1 MLKEEKITSWYRRQN
16 QPCWKLCDGDV
27 SRPGTEAEK
36 KNIISSYMPDAEQVD
51 DLEEGEELLVE
62 TIDELQPGTYTLET
76 YASPTATKTRR
87 AVSFRHTSGQEGTQ
101 GAQAPRQQEQGL
113 DDFIGRLREERE
125 AALQQAKEDFSRELE
140 IHDLKRDKIELEKR
154 VAELK
159 SENKELAS
167 RASDIEEKKASYIG
181 QAVAAVSQMFG
192 TGQQQPA
199 AAIGTVEGQ
208 AVEEVEEETGNS
220 DQERL
225 TRVIAILRQKE
236 PTEWLNLLEGIAR
249 IAQND
254 PATYNL
260 ARGFILK

>member
-27 SRPGTEAEK
+27 SRPGTEADK
-36 KNIISSYMPDAEQVD
+36 KNIISSYMPDQVD

-62 TIDELQPGTYTLET
+62 TIEELQPGTYTLET

-87 AVSFRHTSGQEGTQ
+87 AVSFRHTSGQEA
-101 GAQAPRQQEQGL
+101 AQAPRQQAQGI

-125 AALQQAKEDFSRELE
+125 AALQQAKEDFARELE

-167 RASDIEEKKASYIG
+167 RASDIEEKKVSYIG

-208 AVEEVEEETGNS
+208 AEAVEEVEEEAGTS

>member
-36 KNIISSYMPDAEQVD
+36 KNIISSYMPEQVD

-62 TIDELQPGTYTLET
+62 TIEELQPGTYTLET

-87 AVSFRHTSGQEGTQ
+87 AVSFRHTSGQEA
-101 GAQAPRQQEQGL
+101 AQAPRQQAQGF

-125 AALQQAKEDFSRELE
+125 AALQQAKEDFARELE

-167 RASDIEEKKASYIG
+167 RASDIEEKKVSYIG

-236 PTEWLNLLEGIAR
+236 PTEWLTLLEGIAR

>member
-36 KNIISSYMPDAEQVD
+36 KNIISSYMPDQVD
-51 DLEEGEELLVE
+51 DLEEGEELLFE
-62 TIDELQPGTYTLET
+62 TIEELQPGTYTLET

-87 AVSFRHTSGQEGTQ
+87 AVSFRHTSGQEA
-101 GAQAPRQQEQGL
+101 AQAPRQQATGF

-125 AALQQAKEDFSRELE
+125 AALQQAKEDFARDLE

-159 SENKELAS
+159 SENKELEA
-167 RASDIEEKKASYIG
+167 RASDIEEKKVSYIG

-220 DQERL
+220 DQARL

-236 PTEWLNLLEGIAR
+236 PDEWLNLLEGIAR

>member
-27 SRPGTEAEK
+27 SRPGTEADK
-36 KNIISSYMPDAEQVD
+36 KNIISSYMPDQVD

-62 TIDELQPGTYTLET
+62 TIEELQPGTYTLET

-87 AVSFRHTSGQEGTQ
+87 AVSFRHTSGQEA
-101 GAQAPRQQEQGL
+101 AQAPRQQAQGI

-125 AALQQAKEDFSRELE
+125 AALQQAKEDFARELE

-167 RASDIEEKKASYIG
+167 RASDIEEKKVSYIG

-208 AVEEVEEETGNS
+208 AEAVEEVEEEAGTS

-254 PATYNL
+254 PATYNM

>member
-36 KNIISSYMPDAEQVD
+36 KNIISSYMPDQVD

-62 TIDELQPGTYTLET
+62 TIEELQPGTYTLET

-87 AVSFRHTSGQEGTQ
+87 AVSFRHTSGQEA
-101 GAQAPRQQEQGL
+101 AQAPRQQATGF

-125 AALQQAKEDFSRELE
+125 AALQQAKEDFARELE

-159 SENKELAS
+159 SENKELEA
-167 RASDIEEKKASYIG
+167 RASDIEEKKVSYIG

-236 PTEWLNLLEGIAR
+236 PAQWLNLLEGIAR

-254 PATYNL
+254 PATYKM

>member
-1 MLKEEKITSWYRRQN
+1 MLKEDKITSWYRRQN

-27 SRPGTEAEK
+27 TRADADK
-36 KNIISSYMPDAEQVD
+36 KNIIASYMPDQAE
-51 DLEEGEELLVE
+51 DLEEGEELLVD
-62 TIDELQPGTYTLET
+62 TIAELQPGTYTLET
-76 YASPTATKTRR
+76 YANPTAAKTRR
-87 AVSFRHTSGQEGTQ
+87 AVSFRHTEGQE
-101 GAQAPRQQEQGL
+101 AAPAPRQGATFE
-113 DDFIGRLREERE
+113 DYIGRLKEERE
-125 AALQQAKEDFSRELE
+125 AALQQAREDFARELE

-154 VAELK
+154 VAELR

-167 RASDIEEKKASYIG
+167 RASDIEEKKVSYIG
-181 QAVAAVSQMFG
+181 QAVAAVSKMFG
-192 TGQQQPA
+192 TGQNQPA

-208 AVEEVEEETGNS
+208 AQAVEEEEEEETTNS
-220 DQERL
+220 DQARL

-236 PTEWLNLLEGIAR
+236 PDEWLNLLEGIAR

>member
-36 KNIISSYMPDAEQVD
+36 KNIISSYMPDQVD

-62 TIDELQPGTYTLET
+62 TIEELQPGTYTLET

-87 AVSFRHTSGQEGTQ
+87 AVSFRHTSGQEA
-101 GAQAPRQQEQGL
+101 AQAPRQQAQGI

-125 AALQQAKEDFSRELE
+125 AALQQAKEDFARELE

-159 SENKELAS
+159 SENKELEA
-167 RASDIEEKKASYIG
+167 RASDIEEKKVSYIG

-236 PTEWLNLLEGIAR
+236 PEQWLNLLEGIAR

>member
-36 KNIISSYMPDAEQVD
+36 KNIISSYMPEQVD

-62 TIDELQPGTYTLET
+62 TIEELQPGTYTLET

-87 AVSFRHTSGQEGTQ
+87 AVSFRHTSGQEA
-101 GAQAPRQQEQGL
+101 AQAPRQQAQGL

-125 AALQQAKEDFSRELE
+125 AALQQAKEDFARELE

-167 RASDIEEKKASYIG
+167 RASDIEEKKVSYIG

-220 DQERL
+220 EQERL
-225 TRVIAILRQKE
+225 TRVISILRQKE
-236 PTEWLNLLEGIAR
+236 PTGWLTLLEGIAR

>member
-27 SRPGTEAEK
+27 SRPGTDAEK
-36 KNIISSYMPDAEQVD
+36 KNIISSYMPDQAD

-62 TIDELQPGTYTLET
+62 TIEELQPGTYTLET

-87 AVSFRHTSGQEGTQ
+87 AVSFRHTSGQEA
-101 GAQAPRQQEQGL
+101 AQAPRQQAPGI

-125 AALQQAKEDFSRELE
+125 AALQQAKEDFARELE
-140 IHDLKRDKIELEKR
+140 IHDLRRDKIELEKR

-159 SENKELAS
+159 SENKELEA
-167 RASDIEEKKASYIG
+167 RASDIEEKKVSYIG

-192 TGQQQPA
+192 TGQNQPA

-208 AVEEVEEETGNS
+208 AQAVEEEEEETNS
-220 DQERL
+220 DQARL

-236 PTEWLNLLEGIAR
+236 PDEWLNLLEGIAR

>member
-27 SRPGTEAEK
+27 SRPGTEADK
-36 KNIISSYMPDAEQVD
+36 KNIISSYMPDQVD

-62 TIDELQPGTYTLET
+62 TIEELQPGTYTLET

-87 AVSFRHTSGQEGTQ
+87 AVSFRHTSGQEA
-101 GAQAPRQQEQGL
+101 AQAPRQQAQGI

-125 AALQQAKEDFSRELE
+125 AALQQAKEDFARELE

-167 RASDIEEKKASYIG
+167 RASDIEEKKVSYIG

-208 AVEEVEEETGNS
+208 AQAVEEEEEEETTNS
-220 DQERL
+220 DQARL

-236 PTEWLNLLEGIAR
+236 PDEWLNLLEGIAR

>member
-1 MLKEEKITSWYRRQN
+1 MLKEDKITSWYRRQN

-27 SRPGTEAEK
+27 TRADADK
-36 KNIISSYMPDAEQVD
+36 KNIIASYMPETAD
-51 DLEEGEELLVE
+51 DLEEGEELLVD
-62 TIDELQPGTYTLET
+62 TIAELQPGTYTLET
-76 YASPTATKTRR
+76 YANPTAAKTRR
-87 AVSFRHTSGQEGTQ
+87 AVSFRHTEGQE
-101 GAQAPRQQEQGL
+101 AAPAPRQGATFE
-113 DDFIGRLREERE
+113 DYIGRLKEERE
-125 AALQQAKEDFSRELE
+125 AALQQAREDFARELE

-167 RASDIEEKKASYIG
+167 RANDIEEKKVSYIG

-192 TGQQQPA
+192 TGQQPA

-208 AVEEVEEETGNS
+208 AVAAEEVEQATEEQAS

-236 PTEWLNLLEGIAR
+236 PTEWLTLLEGIAR
-249 IAQND
+249 IAQYE
-254 PATYNL
+254 PQTYNM
-260 ARGFILK
+260 ARGFILNR

>member
-36 KNIISSYMPDAEQVD
+36 KNIISSYMPDQVD

-62 TIDELQPGTYTLET
+62 TIEELQPGTYTLET

-87 AVSFRHTSGQEGTQ
+87 AVSFRHTSGQEA
-101 GAQAPRQQEQGL
+101 AQAPRQQAQGF

-125 AALQQAKEDFSRELE
+125 AALQQAKEDFARELE

-167 RASDIEEKKASYIG
+167 RASDIEEKKVSYIG

-236 PTEWLNLLEGIAR
+236 PEQWLNLLEGIAR
-249 IAQND
+249 IAQNE
-254 PATYNL
+254 PETYNL

>member
-36 KNIISSYMPDAEQVD
+36 KNIISSYMPEAEQVD

-62 TIDELQPGTYTLET
+62 TIEELQPGTYTLET

-87 AVSFRHTSGQEGTQ
+87 AVSFRHTSGQEA
-101 GAQAPRQQEQGL
+101 AQAPRQQAQGF

-125 AALQQAKEDFSRELE
+125 AALQQAKEDFARELE

-159 SENKELAS
+159 SENKELEA
-167 RASDIEEKKASYIG
+167 RASDIEEKKVSYIG

-236 PTEWLNLLEGIAR
+236 PTEWLTLLEGIAR

>member
-36 KNIISSYMPDAEQVD
+36 KNIISSYMPDQVD

-62 TIDELQPGTYTLET
+62 TIEELQPGTYTLET

-87 AVSFRHTSGQEGTQ
+87 AVSFRHTSGQEA
-101 GAQAPRQQEQGL
+101 AQAPRQQAQGI

-125 AALQQAKEDFSRELE
+125 AALQQAKEDFARELE

-167 RASDIEEKKASYIG
+167 RASDIEEKKVSYIG

-208 AVEEVEEETGNS
+208 AQAVEEEEEEETTNS
-220 DQERL
+220 DQARL

-236 PTEWLNLLEGIAR
+236 PDEWLNLLEGIAR

>member
-1 MLKEEKITSWYRRQN
+1 MLREDKITSWYRRQN
-16 QPCWKLCDGDV
+16 QTCWKLLDGDAT
-27 SRPGTEAEK
+27 RPGSEDRR
-36 KNIISSYMPDAEQVD
+36 NIISSYCPDEGGD
-51 DLEEGEELLVE
+51 IDEGEELLVE
-62 TIDELQPGTYTLET
+62 TISELQPGTYTLET

-87 AVSFRHTSGQEGTQ
+87 AVSFRHTSGQES
-101 GAQAPRQQEQGL
+101 AQAPRQQATGF

-125 AALQQAKEDFSRELE
+125 AALQQAKEDFARELE

-159 SENKELAS
+159 SENKELEA
-167 RASDIEEKKASYIG
+167 RASDIEEKKVSYIG

-236 PTEWLNLLEGIAR
+236 PEQWLNLLEGIAR

-254 PATYNL
+254 PATYNM

>member
-36 KNIISSYMPDAEQVD
+36 KNIISSYMPEQVD

-62 TIDELQPGTYTLET
+62 TIEELQPGTYTLET

-87 AVSFRHTSGQEGTQ
+87 AVSFRHTSGQEA
-101 GAQAPRQQEQGL
+101 AQAPRQQAQGF

-125 AALQQAKEDFSRELE
+125 AALQQAKEDFARELE

-167 RASDIEEKKASYIG
+167 RASDIEEKKVSYIG

>member
-1 MLKEEKITSWYRRQN
+1 MLKEEKITNWYRRQN

-36 KNIISSYMPDAEQVD
+36 KNIISSYMPEQVD

-87 AVSFRHTSGQEGTQ
+87 AVSFRHTSGQEA
-101 GAQAPRQQEQGL
+101 AQAPRQQAQGF

-125 AALQQAKEDFSRELE
+125 AALQQAKEDFARELE

-167 RASDIEEKKASYIG
+167 RASDIEEKKVSYIG

-236 PTEWLNLLEGIAR
+236 PEQWLNLLEGIAR

-254 PATYNL
+254 PATYNM

>member
-125 AALQQAKEDFSRELE
+125 AALQQAKEDFARELE

-159 SENKELAS
+159 SENKELEA
-167 RASDIEEKKASYIG
+167 RASDIEEKKVSYIG
-181 QAVAAVSQMFG
+181 QDVAAVSQMFG

>member
-51 DLEEGEELLVE
+51 DLEEGEDLLVE

-101 GAQAPRQQEQGL
+101 GAQAPRQQAQGL

-125 AALQQAKEDFSRELE
+125 AALQQAKEDFARELE

-159 SENKELAS
+159 SENKELEA
-167 RASDIEEKKASYIG
+167 RASDIEEKKVSYIG

-208 AVEEVEEETGNS
+208 TVEEVEEETGNS

-236 PTEWLNLLEGIAR
+236 PTEWLNILEGIAR

>member
-1 MLKEEKITSWYRRQN
+1 MLREDKITSWYRRQN
-16 QPCWKLCDGDV
+16 QTCWKLLDGDAT
-27 SRPGTEAEK
+27 RPGSEDRR
-36 KNIISSYMPDAEQVD
+36 NIISSYCPDEGGD
-51 DLEEGEELLVE
+51 IDEGEELLVE
-62 TIDELQPGTYTLET
+62 TISELQPGTYTLET

-87 AVSFRHTSGQEGTQ
+87 AVSFRVSSGSQETAPANRTAGTF
-101 GAQAPRQQEQGL
+101 
-113 DDFIGRLREERE
+113 DDFIGRLKEERE
-125 AALQQAKEDFSRELE
+125 AALQQAKEDFARELE

-159 SENKELAS
+159 SENKELEA
-167 RASDIEEKKASYIG
+167 RASDIEEKKVSYIG

-236 PTEWLNLLEGIAR
+236 PEQWLNLLEGIAR
-249 IAQND
+249 ISQND
-254 PATYNL
+254 SATYNL

>member
-36 KNIISSYMPDAEQVD
+36 KNIISSYMPDQVD

-62 TIDELQPGTYTLET
+62 TIEELQPGTYTLET

-87 AVSFRHTSGQEGTQ
+87 AVSFRHTSGQEA
-101 GAQAPRQQEQGL
+101 AQAPRQQATGF

-125 AALQQAKEDFSRELE
+125 AALQQAKEDFARELE

-167 RASDIEEKKASYIG
+167 RASDIEEKKVSYIG

>member
-36 KNIISSYMPDAEQVD
+36 KNIISSYMPDQVD

-62 TIDELQPGTYTLET
+62 TIEELQPGTYTLET

-87 AVSFRHTSGQEGTQ
+87 AVSFRHTSGQEA
-101 GAQAPRQQEQGL
+101 AQAPRQQTTGF

-125 AALQQAKEDFSRELE
+125 AALQQAKEDFARELE

-159 SENKELAS
+159 SENKELEA
-167 RASDIEEKKASYIG
+167 RASDIEEKKVSYIG

-208 AVEEVEEETGNS
+208 TVEEVEEETGNS

-236 PTEWLNLLEGIAR
+236 PIEWLNLLEGIAR

>member
-1 MLKEEKITSWYRRQN
+1 MLKEEKIISWYRRQN

-36 KNIISSYMPDAEQVD
+36 RNIISSYMPDAEQVD
-51 DLEEGEELLVE
+51 DLEEGEEMLVE
-62 TIDELQPGTYTLET
+62 TIEELQPGTYTLET

-87 AVSFRHTSGQEGTQ
+87 AVSFRRTIGQEA
-101 GAQAPRQQEQGL
+101 AQAPRQQAQGI

-125 AALQQAKEDFSRELE
+125 AALQQAKEDFARELE

-167 RASDIEEKKASYIG
+167 RASDIEEKKVSYIG

-208 AVEEVEEETGNS
+208 AQAVEEEEEEETNS
-220 DQERL
+220 DQARL

>member
-36 KNIISSYMPDAEQVD
+36 KNIISSYMPDQVD

-62 TIDELQPGTYTLET
+62 TIEELQPGTYTLET

-87 AVSFRHTSGQEGTQ
+87 AVSFRHTSGQEA
-101 GAQAPRQQEQGL
+101 AQAPRQQAQGI

-125 AALQQAKEDFSRELE
+125 AALQQAKEDFARELE

-167 RASDIEEKKASYIG
+167 RASDIEEKKVSYIG

-208 AVEEVEEETGNS
+208 AEAVEEVEEEAGTS

-249 IAQND
+249 IAQNN
-254 PATYNL
+254 PATYDL

>member
-1 MLKEEKITSWYRRQN
+1 MLREDKITSWYRRQN
-16 QPCWKLCDGDV
+16 QTCWKLLDGDAT
-27 SRPGTEAEK
+27 RPGSEDRR
-36 KNIISSYMPDAEQVD
+36 NIISSYSPDEGGD
-51 DLEEGEELLVE
+51 IDEGEELLVE
-62 TIDELQPGTYTLET
+62 TIAELQPGTYTLET

-87 AVSFRHTSGQEGTQ
+87 AVCFRVSSVSQETAPANRTAGTF
-101 GAQAPRQQEQGL
+101 
-113 DDFIGRLREERE
+113 DDFIGRLKEERE
-125 AALQQAKEDFSRELE
+125 AALQQAKEDFARELE
-140 IHDLKRDKIELEKR
+140 IHDLKRDKIELERR

-167 RASDIEEKKASYIG
+167 RASDIEEKKVSYIG

-208 AVEEVEEETGNS
+208 AVEEETGNS

-236 PTEWLNLLEGIAR
+236 PTEWLNILEGIAR

>member
-36 KNIISSYMPDAEQVD
+36 KNIISSYMPDQVD

-62 TIDELQPGTYTLET
+62 TIEELQPGTYTLET

-87 AVSFRHTSGQEGTQ
+87 AVSFRHTSGQEA
-101 GAQAPRQQEQGL
+101 AQAPRQQTTGF

-125 AALQQAKEDFSRELE
+125 AALQQAKEDFARELE

-159 SENKELAS
+159 SENKELEA
-167 RASDIEEKKASYIG
+167 RASDIEEKKVSYIG

-236 PTEWLNLLEGIAR
+236 PTKWLNLLEGIAR